1 MVVKELSHVTTYCS
15 SRKPL
20 PLSLSFRVPK
30 GGGMVLAFEWLDLT
44 LHTLCS
50 NTRPPL
56 AEPTCTSVTWHTRNI
71 QHNVLSW
78 DADKKDHL

>member
-1 MVVKELSHVTTYCS
+1 M
-15 SRKPL
+15 
-20 PLSLSFRVPK
+20 
-30 GGGMVLAFEWLDLT
+30 LAFEWLDLT